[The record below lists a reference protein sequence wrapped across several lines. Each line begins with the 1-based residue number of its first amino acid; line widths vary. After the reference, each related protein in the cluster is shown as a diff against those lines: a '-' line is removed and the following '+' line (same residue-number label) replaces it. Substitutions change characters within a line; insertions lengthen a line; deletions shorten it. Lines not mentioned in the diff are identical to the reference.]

1 MGALLIASDDITA
14 WLEHQKNQRGV
25 RMLAVASMLAAYS
38 TRLKKALVQAP
49 LSSKKLDSEEDD
61 G

>member
-1 MGALLIASDDITA
+1 MIASDDIAA

-38 TRLKKALVQAP
+38 ARLKKALAKAP
-49 LSSKKLDSEEDD
+49 LSSKKSGSDEDD